1 MNDRPVAVTQELI
14 ETYGFSLLEDPERL
28 GQLLEDKCGEARHE
42 VFVLSFALRDISR
55 HGFLPDAKSFAADR
69 EKTVARFCENLG
81 FSQESARWAVDSIA
95 TLLDGEGLREP
106 AGTRSLEAR
115 RGFLQYVDKGI
126 QKRPRSVPVRKKA
139 LRNGLLLL
147 AIIMLFLGLFVR
159 IAGSRFT
166 VGDEYRLLFLSHLSG
181 AGAGPGHVRLK
192 AAQLA
197 ADQINASGGIKGRA
211 LYIQGH
217 DLPDNPEK
225 LEKVV
230 SSLLKSARIV
240 AVLSACKD
248 RENMVLAKLADENKV
263 LLVATESSLLPVTM
277 ATPNRPWLYSFRI
290 GFDNAYK
297 GKILAYFLAQGLG
310 RRPAALLYDG
320 EDPGSLEIKRSFLEH
335 CEQFQTPVVAE
346 VPYSVRR
353 GIDSKKTEALL
364 ASGAGVAV
372 LANTDGA
379 VVGVVES
386 LRRAGYRGAILGG
399 EHDHLSSGAVEKAF
413 ENSWWVLPAS
423 PEDPR
428 LLSFQASYTDRYNES
443 PPKKNFAG
451 VVLAYDAVRWVADA
465 LFRAPGTQG
474 EAIRHALLSTRNLP
488 LVHATL
494 SIDPRTHGPWNKAAA
509 LVYCDE
515 KGCRFQKRFWPR

>member
-1 MNDRPVAVTQELI
+1 M
-14 ETYGFSLLEDPERL
+14 
-28 GQLLEDKCGEARHE
+28 
-42 VFVLSFALRDISR
+42 
-55 HGFLPDAKSFAADR
+55 
-69 EKTVARFCENLG
+69 
-81 FSQESARWAVDSIA
+81 
-95 TLLDGEGLREP
+95 
-106 AGTRSLEAR
+106 
-115 RGFLQYVDKGI
+115 
-126 QKRPRSVPVRKKA
+126 
-139 LRNGLLLL
+139 
-147 AIIMLFLGLFVR
+147 
-159 IAGSRFT
+159 
-166 VGDEYRLLFLSHLSG
+166 
-181 AGAGPGHVRLK
+181 RLK
-192 AAQLA
+192 VAQLA
-197 ADQINASGGIKGRA
+197 ADQINANGGIKGRA

-230 SSLLKSARIV
+230 SSLLKNARIV

-346 VPYSVRR
+346 VLYSVRR

-372 LANTDGA
+372 LANADGA

-386 LRRAGYRGAILGG
+386 LNQGKDSFFHNVAP
-399 EHDHLSSGAVEKAF
+399 EKM
-413 ENSWWVLPAS
+413 
-423 PEDPR
+423 
-428 LLSFQASYTDRYNES
+428 
-443 PPKKNFAG
+443 
-451 VVLAYDAVRWVADA
+451 
-465 LFRAPGTQG
+465 
-474 EAIRHALLSTRNLP
+474 NL
-488 LVHATL
+488 
-494 SIDPRTHGPWNKAAA
+494 
-509 LVYCDE
+509 
-515 KGCRFQKRFWPR
+515 